1 MSAEAV
7 QVWIAWCDECG
18 WESETDDSQE
28 YVERLADKH
37 NAERHPEGEYA
48 QPSLASGEEFQARLD
63 AIVEAFRA
71 G

>member
-37 NAERHPEGEYA
+37 NAERHPQGEDA
-48 QPSLASGEEFQARLD
+48 PPIPTPREEYQLELD